1 MDEWQHFRQ
10 YLEHVKKHAN
20 ASKNNKML
28 LILDGHSSHTKSI
41 EVLDYASQMKSARQ
55 PKYLGRL
62 WKMSSRALDLIT
74 VK

>member
-1 MDEWQHFRQ
+1 VDEWQHFRQ
-10 YLEHVKKHAN
+10 YLEHVKKHVN

-55 PKYLGRL
+55 PKYRTWEGCGKCHQEL
-62 WKMSSRALDLIT
+62 WI
-74 VK
+74 